1 MRILSKALIAL
12 TLTGSVAPAFAQEMI
27 VTASR
32 RAPGTY
38 GGYIA
43 DLGVIPAQRTII
55 SLKRT
60 ADYAVQTVWIT
71 GDTREAVKRAEEI
84 DATMRSTIGGASKA
98 GVELAI
104 GDYVIA
110 PLTLTNYKSLSYMGD
125 GRPDT
130 SRANFLVK
138 VRLTPGMDLAAAKA
152 QIAKFVE
159 SVAKTGRTKLTVSGD
174 ATLSV
179 VNPDQ
184 YRGAIVDLIAA
195 DAAEQAKRFGAGYG
209 VAVTGID
216 RPVEWARA
224 GATEVFLF
232 LPASYTLRRD

>member
-1 MRILSKALIAL
+1 MRIPSKALIAL
-12 TLTGSVAPAFAQEMI
+12 TLIASAAPAFAQEMI

-32 RAPGTY
+32 RAPGVY
-38 GGYIA
+38 GGYVG
-43 DLGVIPAQRTII
+43 DMRVPPAQRSII

-71 GDTREAVKRAEEI
+71 GDTREAARRKEEI
-84 DATMRSTIGGASKA
+84 DATLRTTIASAGKS

-104 GDYVIA
+104 GDYVIE
-110 PLTLTNYKSLSYMGD
+110 PLTLTNYKSLNYVGD

-130 SRANFLVK
+130 SRAAFLVK
-138 VRLTPGMDLAAAKA
+138 VRLTPGMDIAAAKA
-152 QIAKFVE
+152 QIAKFVG
-159 SVAKTGRTKLTVSGD
+159 SVAKTGRTTLTVAGD
-174 ATLSV
+174 PTLSV

-184 YRGAIVDLIAA
+184 YRGAIIDLIAA
-195 DAAEQAKRFGAGYG
+195 DAAEQTRRFGTGYG
-209 VAVTGID
+209 VDVSGID

-232 LPASYTLRRD
+232 LPATYTVRKP